1 METKARA
8 LTPDELNFVCDPAQ
22 FEFETTDDLPELQG
36 IIGQD
41 RAVRAIDFG
50 VEISSYGF
58 NIYAMG
64 SSGTGKTT
72 TVQTFLQRRADQ
84 EPVPDDWCYVNN
96 FVDPKRP
103 RAIQL
108 PAGYGNQL
116 RDDMAEFILDLQRN
130 IPSAFD
136 SEDYRQRA
144 EAIVREMGEHA
155 IKH

>member
-8 LTPDELNFVCDPAQ
+8 LTPDDLNFVCDPAQ
-22 FEFETTDDLPELQG
+22 FEFETTDDLPELHG

-103 RAIQL
+103 NAIQL
-108 PAGYGNQL
+108 PAGSGNQL
-116 RDDMAEFILDLQRN
+116 RDDMAEFVLIDLDDGDDE
-130 IPSAFD
+130 IEATITG
-136 SEDYRQRA
+136 SERKPLCGRW
-144 EAIVREMGEHA
+144 RENA
-155 IKH
+155 VKR